1 MAAFDF
7 ENRLR
12 VALREAAE
20 REMQRGRTARSGAKA
35 RAVLQTTR
43 RSFAPAA
50 AAGLATALA
59 LVVGAL
65 FLTRAGSDREAVRPP
80 EVVARLAL
88 GDSLG
93 GTVGAYGSVWV
104 ADTGPDRLLRVD
116 PDSRRVT
123 VRLPVEG
130 DVAMAPAGGT
140 LWALNEDPAPAK
152 DFRDLLLRIDP
163 RSNEITARLRL
174 RTPSGADLGGVDVA
188 ADQDS
193 LWILGTTRSWH
204 DDDALGLMR
213 LAPQAGRATAAFALP
228 GGWGRVGI
236 ALRRDGLWAITADDR
251 LWRFDPRTG
260 EKLSET
266 PLDLP
271 ASRRDAE
278 PAPGQLQFAG
288 DTLVTSTPSGLAG
301 IDPYAGRV
309 VWRRHLG
316 GGVNAW
322 TEAGGLVWAAVSP
335 QGPDRLF
342 AVDPEDGHVAT
353 RVGLDAFGAS
363 GIASVGK
370 QLWITTAGGEAVVLQ
385 R

>member
-59 LVVGAL
+59 LGVGAL

-163 RSNEITARLRL
+163 RSNEITARLR
-174 RTPSGADLGGVDVA
+174 
-188 ADQDS
+188 
-193 LWILGTTRSWH
+193 
-204 DDDALGLMR
+204 
-213 LAPQAGRATAAFALP
+213 
-228 GGWGRVGI
+228 
-236 ALRRDGLWAITADDR
+236 
-251 LWRFDPRTG
+251 
-260 EKLSET
+260 
-266 PLDLP
+266 
-271 ASRRDAE
+271 
-278 PAPGQLQFAG
+278 
-288 DTLVTSTPSGLAG
+288 
-301 IDPYAGRV
+301 
-309 VWRRHLG
+309 
-316 GGVNAW
+316 
-322 TEAGGLVWAAVSP
+322 
-335 QGPDRLF
+335 
-342 AVDPEDGHVAT
+342 
-353 RVGLDAFGAS
+353 
-363 GIASVGK
+363 
-370 QLWITTAGGEAVVLQ
+370 
-385 R
+385 